1 MATGNFEKGMNNM
14 GRAGSEFIQIGKDLI
29 SVPVGMASTVINTI
43 APFIPK
49 DVKISISAGAGLGGG
64 SGGGAASSSKS
75 KSSDN
80 GTKVTRTTKT
90 GGDVSVSNRA
100 QPIQYDRNGNP
111 VTLRQ
116 TGGGGGGS
124 GGSLTGASASG
135 NGSAGP
141 AGGFD
146 LSTRAGQQAYVTRY
160 GTDSWD
166 PSSQYFL
173 PNILQGLGY
182 DNLISSTQRG
192 SSMNFQD
199 YAQSVDYSNT
209 GRDTESSEAKNGL
222 EELSQQ
228 VAELKKLGDQSVP
241 AAYRV

>member
-1 MATGNFEKGMNNM
+1 M
-14 GRAGSEFIQIGKDLI
+14 GGG
-29 SVPVGMASTVINTI
+29 G
-43 APFIPK
+43 
-49 DVKISISAGAGLGGG
+49 GGGG
-64 SGGGAASSSKS
+64 SPSKS
-75 KSSDN
+75 KSSNN

-90 GGDVSVSNRA
+90 GGNVSSNDRA
-100 QPIQYDRNGNP
+100 QPIRYDKNGNP

-124 GGSLTGASASG
+124 GGSLTGASASA

-146 LSTRAGQQAYVTRY
+146 LSTRAGQQAYVDRY

-166 PSSQYFL
+166 PNSQYFL

-182 DNLISSTQRG
+182 DNLISSTQSG

-209 GRDTESSEAKNGL
+209 GRNPEGSETKNGL